1 MYSSLS
7 EINKD
12 IVACRKCNRL
22 IKWMKFISQKK
33 TARFQVEEYWAKPVP
48 SFGDPSAS
56 LLIVGLA
63 PAAHGA
69 NRTGRMFTGDRSGLW
84 LYKALYDFGFSNKPE
99 SLNSNDGLKLSNC
112 WITAA
117 LHCAPPSN
125 IPQKNEIINCNNYL
139 LNELILLS
147 ELKVILALGKVA
159 FDAVLFASIQMG
171 WIETKKKFIF
181 EHGASYNLTTDKILI
196 SSYHPSQQN
205 TFTKKLT
212 LKMFDDIFLSIIKIL
227 NKENKH
233 G

>member
-1 MYSSLS
+1 MYSSLI
-7 EINKD
+7 EINQD
-12 IVACRKCNRL
+12 IIACKKCNRL
-22 IKWMKFISQKK
+22 LKWSKLIAQKK
-33 TARFQVEEYWAKPVP
+33 TKRFQNEEYWAKPVP

-99 SLNSNDGLKLSNC
+99 SLNLHDGLKLTNC

-125 IPQKNEIINCNNYL
+125 IPQKEEILNCNNFL
-139 LNELILLS
+139 LHELILLNK
-147 ELKVILALGKVA
+147 LKIILALGKIA
-159 FDAVLFASIQMG
+159 FDAILLASMNIG
-171 WIETKKKFIF
+171 WIETKKKFTF
-181 EHGASYNLTTDKILI
+181 EHGAIYNLTNDKFLI
-196 SSYHPSQQN
+196 TSYHPSQQN

-212 LKMFDDIFLSIIKIL
+212 HKMFDDIFLSIKQIL
-227 NKENKH
+227 NKGKKT
-233 G
+233 